1 MAAFCGGPCNPA
13 CLSKGLREWGEA
25 YWESVA
31 FPSTNSSCGFASSH
45 ATALFR
51 QFARYWRATF
61 IEGGPPENPAQYA
74 YALFLY
80 LRRTVEFV
88 REFFVVV
95 AA

>member
-31 FPSTNSSCGFASSH
+31 FPSTNSSCGFAGSR
-45 ATALFR
+45 AKALFR
-51 QFARYWRATF
+51 QFARDWRAAF
-61 IEGGPPENPAQYA
+61 IQGGPPEYPAQYA

-80 LRRTVEFV
+80 LRRAVVFV
-88 REFFVVV
+88 RELFVVV